1 MYYFIIKKY
10 LQVITWNLKQN
21 KKKEKKIQQ
30 LLQWEIY
37 VNRAG
42 VDLG

>member
-21 KKKEKKIQQ
+21 KKKENKYNNCSNGRFTSIEQA
-30 LLQWEIY
+30 WI
-37 VNRAG
+37 
-42 VDLG
+42 